1 MANNVYSTIKFVTG
15 DHEAEREFIRIFEF
29 IETYEERS
37 LEFSDFFRTN
47 QEIVDQEFME
57 TWVGPRKAEIT
68 KFMGTEVEVKS
79 AWISPHVFLFN
90 LIEHLRDFDPDIK
103 ISTAYSFGLDDQ
115 EFVLGFETD
124 NPGAFLEL
132 VRDLRE
138 SKARPF
144 TLRDT
149 PIFTCLNKPIRE
161 CLEDLG

>member
-103 ISTAYSFGLDDQ
+103 ISMSYEDEFLNFAGVYVNERNIEESGGWFKAEFDD
-115 EFVLGFETD
+115 TD
-124 NPGAFLEL
+124 HDDFLEFI
-132 VRDLRE
+132 E
-138 SKARPF
+138 
-144 TLRDT
+144 
-149 PIFTCLNKPIRE
+149 E
-161 CLEDLG
+161 CQDDWIEDLCD

>member
-1 MANNVYSTIKFVTG
+1 MANNVYSTIKFVKG

-103 ISTAYSFGLDDQ
+103 ISMSYEDEFLNFAGVYVNEKNQEESGGWFKEQFDERAVEDD
-115 EFVLGFETD
+115 FLGFVEEVVEMWEE
-124 NPGAFLEL
+124 EL
-132 VRDLRE
+132 CD
-138 SKARPF
+138 
-144 TLRDT
+144 
-149 PIFTCLNKPIRE
+149 
-161 CLEDLG
+161 

>member
-1 MANNVYSTIKFVTG
+1 MANNVYSTIKFVKG

-103 ISTAYSFGLDDQ
+103 ISMSYEDEFLNFAGVYVNEKNQEESGGWFKEQFDERAIDDD
-115 EFVLGFETD
+115 FLGFVEEAV
-124 NPGAFLEL
+124 NIWEEEL
-132 VRDLRE
+132 ICD
-138 SKARPF
+138 
-144 TLRDT
+144 
-149 PIFTCLNKPIRE
+149 
-161 CLEDLG
+161 

>member
-1 MANNVYSTIKFVTG
+1 MANNVYSTIKFVKG

-57 TWVGPRKAEIT
+57 TWVGPRKAYIT

-103 ISTAYSFGLDDQ
+103 ISMAYEDEFLNFAGVYVNEKNQEESGGWFKEQFDERAVEDD
-115 EFVLGFETD
+115 FLGFVEEVVEMWEE
-124 NPGAFLEL
+124 EL
-132 VRDLRE
+132 CD
-138 SKARPF
+138 
-144 TLRDT
+144 
-149 PIFTCLNKPIRE
+149 
-161 CLEDLG
+161 

>member
-1 MANNVYSTIKFVTG
+1 MANNVYSTIKFVKG

-103 ISTAYSFGLDDQ
+103 ISMSYEDEFLNFAGVYVNEKNQEESGGWFKEQFDERAVEDD
-115 EFVLGFETD
+115 FLGFVE
-124 NPGAFLEL
+124 E
-132 VRDLRE
+132 VVE
-138 SKARPF
+138 M
-144 TLRDT
+144 
-149 PIFTCLNKPIRE
+149 
-161 CLEDLG
+161 

>member
-103 ISTAYSFGLDDQ
+103 ISMSYEDEFLNFAGVYVNEKNQEESGGWFKEQFDERAVEDD
-115 EFVLGFETD
+115 FLGFVEEVVEMWEE
-124 NPGAFLEL
+124 EL
-132 VRDLRE
+132 CD
-138 SKARPF
+138 
-144 TLRDT
+144 
-149 PIFTCLNKPIRE
+149 
-161 CLEDLG
+161 

>member
-1 MANNVYSTIKFVTG
+1 MANNVYSTIKFVKG

-47 QEIVDQEFME
+47 QAIVDQEFME

-103 ISTAYSFGLDDQ
+103 ISMSYEDEFLNFAGVYVNEKNQEESGGWFKEQFDERAVEDD
-115 EFVLGFETD
+115 FLGFVEEVVEMWEE
-124 NPGAFLEL
+124 EL
-132 VRDLRE
+132 CD
-138 SKARPF
+138 
-144 TLRDT
+144 
-149 PIFTCLNKPIRE
+149 
-161 CLEDLG
+161 

>member
-1 MANNVYSTIKFVTG
+1 MANNVYSTIKFVNG

-68 KFMGTEVEVKS
+68 KFMGTEVEIKS

-103 ISTAYSFGLDDQ
+103 ISMSYEDEFLNFAGVYVNEKNQEESGGWFKEQFDERAIEDD
-115 EFVLGFETD
+115 FLGFVEETVEIWEEQLCD
-124 NPGAFLEL
+124 
-132 VRDLRE
+132 
-138 SKARPF
+138 
-144 TLRDT
+144 
-149 PIFTCLNKPIRE
+149 
-161 CLEDLG
+161 

>member
-1 MANNVYSTIKFVTG
+1 MANNVYSTIKFVNG

-68 KFMGTEVEVKS
+68 KFMGTEVEIKS

-90 LIEHLRDFDPDIK
+90 LIEHLRDIDPDIK
-103 ISTAYSFGLDDQ
+103 ISMSYEDEFLNFAGVYVNEKNQEESGGWFKEQFDERAIEDD
-115 EFVLGFETD
+115 FLGFVEETVEIWEEQLCD
-124 NPGAFLEL
+124 
-132 VRDLRE
+132 
-138 SKARPF
+138 
-144 TLRDT
+144 
-149 PIFTCLNKPIRE
+149 
-161 CLEDLG
+161 

>member
-1 MANNVYSTIKFVTG
+1 MANNVYSTIKFVKG

-57 TWVGPRKAEIT
+57 TWVGPRKAYIT

-103 ISTAYSFGLDDQ
+103 ISMAYEDEFLNFAGVYVNERNIEESGGWFKAEFDD
-115 EFVLGFETD
+115 TD
-124 NPGAFLEL
+124 HDDFLEFI
-132 VRDLRE
+132 E
-138 SKARPF
+138 
-144 TLRDT
+144 
-149 PIFTCLNKPIRE
+149 E
-161 CLEDLG
+161 CQDDWIEDLCD

>member
-1 MANNVYSTIKFVTG
+1 MANNVYSTIKFVKG

-57 TWVGPRKAEIT
+57 TWVGPRKAYIT

-103 ISTAYSFGLDDQ
+103 ISMAYEDEFLNFAGVYVNEKNQEESGGWFKEQFDQRAIDDD
-115 EFVLGFETD
+115 FLGFVEEAV
-124 NPGAFLEL
+124 NIWEEEL
-132 VRDLRE
+132 ICD
-138 SKARPF
+138 
-144 TLRDT
+144 
-149 PIFTCLNKPIRE
+149 
-161 CLEDLG
+161 